1 MGTMTIFTEQFGTD
15 NEDTIRRLSNVGN
28 LVPVQLLTADE
39 LRTYL
44 SAKNCIWD
52 EGKTFTADDSLP
64 DIELISSVQQAFI
77 DLQSETIEAITMSVK
92 TFLLLQQRPEFK
104 HE

>member
-1 MGTMTIFTEQFGTD
+1 MTIFTEQFGAD

-44 SAKNCIWD
+44 SAKNCTWD
-52 EGKTFTADDSLP
+52 EDKTFTADETQDDASL
-64 DIELISSVQQAFI
+64 IANIQQAFA
-77 DLQSETIEAITMSVK
+77 DLQANTIEAITISISM
-92 TFLLLQQRPEFK
+92 FLLIQQRPEFT
-104 HE
+104 